1 MISLL
6 DVISKLLERTAAHL
20 ISDHLERKKGL
31 REGQFGCR
39 KRWSYIDTVAMLVN
53 RMQRGWEG
61 KKVAGVLFMD
71 AKSAFNDMSKTHLGE
86 RMEALG
92 IEADLIR

>member
-1 MISLL
+1 M
-6 DVISKLLERTAAHL
+6 
-20 ISDHLERKKGL
+20 
-31 REGQFGCR
+31 
-39 KRWSYIDTVAMLVN
+39 
-53 RMQRGWEG
+53 
-61 KKVAGVLFMD
+61 AGVLFMD

>member
-53 RMQRGWEG
+53 RMQRG
-61 KKVAGVLFMD
+61 
-71 AKSAFNDMSKTHLGE
+71 
-86 RMEALG
+86 
-92 IEADLIR
+92 